1 MNNESPVGFVLFG
14 LGRAGHIHAS
24 SIIQNP
30 QARLKYIVDIDEG
43 KAKEFVTS
51 NYLDAK
57 VVTPSD
63 LETVLRDP
71 SVDAAVITT
80 PTHLHEKLLMSCLE
94 AGKAVFCEKPIATTM
109 EATER
114 CYKDAES
121 RNIPLLCAFNRRFE
135 PTICSVAERVKNGDI
150 GKVQIIKTTSR
161 DSPLPSIDY
170 LKISGG
176 IFHDCCVHDVDVLCW
191 ILGESPHTVFCLA
204 HAFHSEIGALNDV
217 DTVGVVMKFPS
228 GIIGQIDLSR
238 HAAYGYDQRI
248 EVFGEDGMI
257 TSENVPSLS
266 SQLFTT
272 NGSLQPPLKHS
283 FPQRYAEGYIL
294 EMSHFID
301 AIKKKES
308 LRVTKDD
315 VLRSWHVVDAI
326 ERSFHSG
333 KPVTLEC

>member
-1 MNNESPVGFVLFG
+1 MSQEFFVGFVVFG
-14 LGRAGHIHAS
+14 LGRAGYIHAS
-24 SIIQNP
+24 NIIRNP

-51 NYLDAK
+51 NYLDTK
-57 VVTPSD
+57 VVMPSD

-71 SVDAAVITT
+71 NVNAAVITT
-80 PTHLHEKLLMSCLE
+80 PTHLHEELVANCLK
-94 AGKAVFCEKPIATTM
+94 AGKAVFCEKPIAPTV
-109 EATER
+109 EAIER

-121 RNIPLLCAFNRRFE
+121 HNIPLLCAFNRRFE
-135 PTICSVAERVKNGDI
+135 PTICSVADRVKNGDI

-161 DSPLPSIDY
+161 DSPLPSMDF

-176 IFHDCCVHDVDVLCW
+176 IFHDCCVHDVDVICW

-228 GIIGQIDLSR
+228 GVIGQIDLSR
-238 HAAYGYDQRI
+238 HAVYGYDQRI
-248 EVFGEDGMI
+248 EVFGADGMI

-266 SQLFTT
+266 SQFFTT
-272 NGSLQPPLKHS
+272 SGSSQPPLKHS
-283 FPQRYAEGYIL
+283 FPQRYAEGYISEL
-294 EMSHFID
+294 NHFIN
-301 AIKKKES
+301 AIKRKEN
-308 LRVTKDD
+308 LRITKDD

-326 ERSFHSG
+326 EKSFRSG
-333 KPVTLEC
+333 KPVTLK